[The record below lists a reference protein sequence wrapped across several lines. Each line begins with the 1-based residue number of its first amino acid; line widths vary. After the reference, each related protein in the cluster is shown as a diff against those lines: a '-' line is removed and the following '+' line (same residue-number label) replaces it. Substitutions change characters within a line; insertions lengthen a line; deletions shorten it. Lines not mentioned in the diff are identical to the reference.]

1 MCTISIK
8 QKGRFFMSLIQ
19 QILTDF
25 YDCTSISIQYVDEQL
40 NRLNSAGK
48 SFTGVDVDITVEL
61 RKLIQQNRI
70 QSFTTGENIR
80 YIILPFKENPHP
92 SGYFVVGPYQ
102 GECLDSEIPFK
113 PSHCT
118 PYFEALLTLIIKRK
132 LLNNKEQNEHIV
144 KGLQYIDEN
153 YQQPITLGQI
163 SEYLNLNT
171 CYFCV
176 LFKTETGLTFNQY
189 LNKIRIDNS
198 KELLVHSKKS
208 IIDIAL
214 IVGFKHHSHYSQTFK
229 KLISVT
235 PVEYRNQC

>member
-1 MCTISIK
+1 
-8 QKGRFFMSLIQ
+8 MSLIQ

-25 YDCTSISIQYVDEQL
+25 YDCTSISIQFVDEQFNTL
-40 NRLNSAGK
+40 NAAGRN
-48 SFTGVDVDITVEL
+48 FADVQTTVEL
-61 RKLIQQNRI
+61 RKLIQQNSI
-70 QSFTTGENIR
+70 QSFKTGENIH
-80 YIILPFKENPHP
+80 YITLPFKEKLLP

-102 GECLDSEIPFK
+102 GECLDNEITFK

-118 PYFEALLTLIIKRK
+118 PYFEELLTLIVKRK
-132 LLNNKEQNEHIV
+132 LLNSEEQNEHIV
-144 KGLQYIDEN
+144 KGLKYINEN
-153 YQQPITLGQI
+153 YHRTITLQHI
-163 SEYLNLNT
+163 SDHLNLNT

-214 IVGFKHHSHYSQTFK
+214 LVGFKHHSHYSQTFK
-229 KLISVT
+229 KLIGVT
-235 PVEYRNQC
+235 PVEYRNQF